1 MPAILAGAQLF
12 EDLDLVQALSMST
25 AVSTGPSESLA
36 ADRMLM
42 SGQNSAIFDL
52 ALLAP
57 GLISADSDSAIALTG
72 LQVPEGAA
80 PTDPLSTA
88 STPVEMPT
96 DAANFLPSITETPIR
111 NTTMSPSTG
120 LFPSTPEVND
130 AELTRAL
137 AALAALEQ
145 TGRSTLI
152 PQKARPDLLPS
163 ILKTRLGIAT
173 PITDIA
179 LTEPNAVDP
188 TAKLFE
194 FASTTPATPTD
205 RSTPVV
211 DFKVA
216 APNGE
221 MPQADLISVKEFS
234 VGSASSSDSTI
245 DSMPSL
251 ALNDVAISELGGELK
266 PASVPAAPISTANFE
281 LGVELKTV
289 SVPAAPLSSDSRG
302 DDVDLASVVLN
313 SSALPTVHNTVATP
327 ITNDVTSA
335 SGHTPSLTT
344 TSLEETAP
352 LKLSINTSS
361 DGKNAPPIEEARRDE
376 RPAFIGELIE
386 TPKPIILP
394 NQPMPVTPRTP
405 FADPASSAQQP
416 AFVFTNKKFAAPS
429 HDAKIQ
435 DQNIVRI
442 INNDKVMVPA
452 SITPEVK
459 ELVIENDHVKTR
471 SADTKIPSEALTFG
485 VLLGIGEKGLETPEN
500 SKTFDFTGV
509 SNLEL
514 KEPTITTQPFG
525 RDGLIALA
533 VGKSSKNVDGES
545 RSKTLISPENTS
557 TKEAESGTVS
567 HEEIAIVLIAND
579 SLDHAQALLGNSIPL
594 PLPSTKPQEPT
605 ETTGA
610 NYSSAGI
617 NSGHFTQIGQS
628 KLSAGDKPDLSTS
641 VHIYADT
648 TRNIDADTMRNIEIV
663 TAQQIAE
670 SGTRIETSST
680 TMSAPIQ
687 WLIKEFEKADTQKIS
702 MPHLEDHSAWG
713 NRQPSSTET
722 QSFAREDSTS
732 DQQNSERDP
741 TRNVP
746 VNNHE
751 LDEGNG
757 PSAQISEEDFGVPKS
772 MSAMM
777 SLAEEDAETKRA
789 IELTIAEATAKS
801 ERDDAQALNVKDF
814 DKLKIVVTEPGKG
827 DINRVRNV
835 TLFASHNE
843 DAPHPATTL
852 ASFVSSPA
860 DYRSGTFSSSVAAAA
875 DNAVAP
881 TYAAG
886 DNPLFQIQRDRAVE
900 AQVIAALKAGRNE
913 VRVSLYPPQLGQVT
927 INLALDGQK
936 VKVALKTSNREAT
949 DLLTAE
955 QPSLSHALQLE
966 GFSLEGF
973 DVTEDGPHDN
983 RKEDGDQTIITPIPV
998 SSGSSEFS
1006 IDITI

>member
-1 MPAILAGAQLF
+1 MPAFLAGAQLF
-12 EDLDLVQALSMST
+12 EDLDLVQALSVST
-25 AVSTGPSESLA
+25 AVSTGPGESLA

-57 GLISADSDSAIALTG
+57 GLISADSDSAIALTDSKG
-72 LQVPEGAA
+72 PEGVA
-80 PTDPLSTA
+80 PADPLSTA

-96 DAANFLPSITETPIR
+96 DAANLLPSITETPIR

-130 AELTRAL
+130 ADLTQAL

-145 TGRSTLI
+145 TSRSSLI

-163 ILKTRLGIAT
+163 ILKTRLGIET
-173 PITDIA
+173 PSTTIASTD
-179 LTEPNAVDP
+179 TNAVDP
-188 TAKLFE
+188 TAKFFL

-205 RSTPVV
+205 GSTPVV
-211 DFKVA
+211 DLKVA
-216 APNGE
+216 APNEE
-221 MPQADLISVKEFS
+221 MPQADLISVTEFS
-234 VGSASSSDSTI
+234 AELAPSSESTI
-245 DSMPSL
+245 ASMPSL
-251 ALNDVAISELGGELK
+251 ALNDVAISERGVEVK
-266 PASVPAAPISTANFE
+266 TASVPAAPIS
-281 LGVELKTV
+281 
-289 SVPAAPLSSDSRG
+289 SDSR
-302 DDVDLASVVLN
+302 DNDVILASVFLN
-313 SSALPTVHNTVATP
+313 SSSPLTVDKTVATP

-335 SGHTPSLTT
+335 SGHTPSLTIT
-344 TSLEETAP
+344 PLDEAAS
-352 LKLSINTSS
+352 LKLSVIVSS
-361 DGKNAPPIEEARRDE
+361 DEESAPPIEEARRDE

-405 FADPASSAQQP
+405 LADPASSAQQP
-416 AFVFTNKKFAAPS
+416 AFVFTNEIFAVPS

-442 INNDKVMVPA
+442 INNDEVMFLV
-452 SITPEVK
+452 SITPEAK
-459 ELVIENDHVKTR
+459 ISVIENENFENR
-471 SADTKIPSEALTFG
+471 SLDKKIQT
-485 VLLGIGEKGLETPEN
+485 ETP
-500 SKTFDFTGV
+500 TFDVLTGKWDQDLGSPENLKTLDLKGV
-509 SNLEL
+509 SNIESNGS
-514 KEPTITTQPFG
+514 TNATQQVG
-525 RDGLIALA
+525 KDELIAL
-533 VGKSSKNVDGES
+533 VIGKNTKHDGGET
-545 RSKTLISPENTS
+545 RSKTLISLEKPS
-557 TKEAESGTVS
+557 TKETESAVVS
-567 HEEIAIVLIAND
+567 HEEIATVLVDND
-579 SLDHAQALLGNSIPL
+579 SLEYAQALMGNSIPL
-594 PLPSTKPQEPT
+594 PLSSTQPQEPT
-605 ETTGA
+605 ETTEA
-610 NYSSAGI
+610 NYSSAEI
-617 NSGHFTQIGQS
+617 NSGHFAQIGHS
-628 KLSAGDKPDLSTS
+628 KSTAGDKPDLLTS
-641 VHIYADT
+641 VHNDVDT
-648 TRNIDADTMRNIEIV
+648 TRNVEIV
-663 TAQQIAE
+663 TTQPIAE
-670 SGTRIETSST
+670 SGARIETSSMT
-680 TMSAPIQ
+680 ISAPIHS
-687 WLIKEFEKADTQKIS
+687 LIKEFEKADTQKIS
-702 MPHLEDHSAWG
+702 MRHLEDHSALG

-722 QSFAREDSTS
+722 LSFAREGSTS

-741 TRNVP
+741 SRNIP

-751 LDEGNG
+751 FDGGNG
-757 PSAQISEEDFGVPKS
+757 PSAQTSEEDFSIPRS
-772 MSAMM
+772 MPLMT
-777 SLAEEDAETKRA
+777 SLAEEATDAKRMIDLA
-789 IELTIAEATAKS
+789 NAESAAKS
-801 ERDDAQALNVKDF
+801 ARDDAQALNVNDL
-814 DKLKIVVTEPGKG
+814 DKLKIVITEPVKG
-827 DINRVRNV
+827 DINTIRDV
-835 TLFASHNE
+835 TLFASLNE
-843 DAPHPATTL
+843 DAHSPTTTF
-852 ASFVSSPA
+852 ASFISSSS

-875 DNAVAP
+875 DNAAAP

-983 RKEDGDQTIITPIPV
+983 RKEDGDQTIITPIPA